1 MYLVCE
7 GDKCTRPALQLS
19 RAEIAGSQV
28 ERCAAGHMPMIS
40 MPEKVVEVIVKAA
53 QA

>member
-7 GDKCTRPALQLS
+7 EDACIPPDIQLQL
-19 RAEIAGSQV
+19 AETAGSEV
-28 ERCAAGHMPMIS
+28 EKCAAGHMPMIS
-40 MPEKVVEVIVKAA
+40 MPEKVVVIAMAA